1 MAGHAVTPVYPAL
14 TPVTCKESYLAGA
27 AGVRSRATVT
37 LYEKSAKS
45 TAGDG
50 QCHWKTDTVIMDEQ
64 NADQVLGC
72 ESGELQW
79 TSYGVS
85 GIVIFQ
91 LSRQISACREPEKRL
106 YLEVD
111 LLPEQDEEALIA
123 LLTRRAEQLHAEKV
137 SILLEGVLH
146 EKLVPVI
153 LQLSDIPKKTCCGRL
168 GEAEIRR
175 LVHTAQHL
183 RLTPTGT
190 KSFDICQVCRGGVDT
205 SQVRACTLESS
216 ITDGLYFAGE
226 LLDVDGLCGG
236 YNLQWAWASG
246 YAAGMAAAGYCSLC
260 DR

>member
-1 MAGHAVTPVYPAL
+1 
-14 TPVTCKESYLAGA
+14 
-27 AGVRSRATVT
+27 
-37 LYEKSAKS
+37 
-45 TAGDG
+45 
-50 QCHWKTDTVIMDEQ
+50 MDEQ
-64 NADQVLGC
+64 NADQMLGC

-91 LSRQISACREPEKRL
+91 LSRQISACREPEKQL

-111 LLPEQDEEALIA
+111 LLPDQEEEALIA
-123 LLTRRAEQLHAEKV
+123 LLMRRAAQLPAEKV

-146 EKLVPVI
+146 EKLVPII
-153 LQLSDIPKKTCCGRL
+153 LQLSDIPKKTCCDRL
-168 GEAEIRR
+168 GETEIRR
-175 LVHTAQHL
+175 LVHTARHL

-205 SQVRACTLESS
+205 SQVRASTLESS

-246 YAAGMAAAGYCSLC
+246 YAAGMAAACYCSLC